1 MPNSALMEPEIIEQY
16 LKIIYNLTEDGGL
29 AKTSDIASLMSVAPA
44 SVTEMLQKLTKD
56 GYIRYEPYRGA
67 SLTPRGRRIARR
79 MARRHRLLER
89 FLSDVVGVKGP
100 SGHEQACKMEH
111 ALTPEAERNLCKM
124 MNRPESC
131 PHGRR
136 IPKCEM
142 HLTCE
147 KCRDDSICLDDMDE
161 GETAVVSHLM
171 CEDRDRLCE
180 MLSMGFVPGSEVTVE
195 KKLPMGGPIIV
206 SLKGTKIALA
216 RETGRILHLTRVG

>member
-1 MPNSALMEPEIIEQY
+1 MEPENIEQY
-16 LKIIYNLTEDGGL
+16 LRIIYNLTEGGDL

-44 SVTEMLQKLTKD
+44 SVTEMLQKLTNE
-56 GYIRYEPYRGA
+56 GYINYEPYKGA
-67 SLTPRGRRIARR
+67 SLRPRGRKIARR

-89 FLSDVVGVKGP
+89 FLSDVVGVRGP
-100 SGHEQACKMEH
+100 SRHEQACKMEH

-136 IPKCEM
+136 IPKCER
-142 HLTCE
+142 HVTCE
-147 KCRDDSICLDDMDE
+147 KCRDNSVTLDDLAE
-161 GETAVVSHLM
+161 GETGVVSHLM
-171 CEDRDRLCE
+171 CDNRDRLCE

-216 RETGRILHLTRVG
+216 RDAGKILHLTRAG